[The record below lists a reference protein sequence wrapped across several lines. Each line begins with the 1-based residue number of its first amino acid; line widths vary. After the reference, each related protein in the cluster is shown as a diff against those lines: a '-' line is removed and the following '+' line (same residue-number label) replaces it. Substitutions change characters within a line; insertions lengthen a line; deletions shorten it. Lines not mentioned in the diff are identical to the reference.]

1 MVRFLLKPL
10 NDKMQIVYSELHNLD
25 KDETWRIK
33 LDLNTNVPFF
43 NAIYD
48 FDKYY

>member
-10 NDKMQIVYSELHNLD
+10 NDKMQNVYIELQKLD

-33 LDLNTNVPFF
+33 LDLNTNVSFF
-43 NAIYD
+43 NSIYA
-48 FDKYY
+48 FD

>member
-10 NDKMQIVYSELHNLD
+10 NDKMQNVYTELQKLD

-33 LDLNTNVPFF
+33 LDLNTNVSLF
-43 NAIYD
+43 NSIFA
-48 FDKYY
+48 FD